1 MSSDLINAY
10 TELYFQQDYVNTQAL
25 AIMNDGAKSAA
36 PWKVALDPSALSPN
50 DIQAM
55 LINLEESDIKLATLQ
70 GLMKS
75 LDGMYTNA
83 AKNL

>member
-10 TELYFQQDYVNTQAL
+10 TEIYLQQDFVNSQAL
-25 AIMNDGAKSAA
+25 AIMNDGAKSDA
-36 PWKVALDPSALSPN
+36 PWKVAIDPSALSPN

-55 LINLEESDIKLATLQ
+55 LINLAESDIKLATLQ
-70 GLMKS
+70 NLMKP
-75 LDGMYTNA
+75 LEEMYTNA